1 MKNCYAVVRTG
12 QDNTDLLCSVFY
24 DRADAVKWAR
34 LQYVMCHE
42 DIHVKEVALVPV
54 EEVDL
59 GVLRPRE
66 AVTQL
71 NALQPSDYPED
82 AHCEAKQLLCK
93 VLRAVGPE
101 YAAVADAFN
110 EACDR
115 LGFLY
120 A

>member
-24 DRADAVKWAR
+24 DRAEAVKWAR

-59 GVLRPRE
+59 DALTPEE

-71 NALQPSDYPED
+71 NAMVGGDPEK
-82 AHCEAKQLLCK
+82 AHAEAERILCN
-93 VLRAVGPE
+93 VLRGAGPK
-101 YAAVADAFN
+101 YAAVANAFN
-110 EACDR
+110 ATCDR
-115 LGFLY
+115 VGFWY